1 MKRIGIISENYP
13 YESKAY
19 RVLLENGF
27 EKNQVQF
34 LPLLKTIHSD
44 YQNARRVVRFLTP
57 ELKTVKIDALIVVRD
72 LDGLPT
78 EEDKI
83 TERQLWFDTIE
94 KGIEKTNCL
103 FFLAIWE
110 LESIVLADINSF
122 SKWCG
127 KNVKVTFTGNPM
139 FKDNPKEFLKQKSNE
154 KYAESNA
161 AEVFATLDF
170 ATVVKNHKGER
181 SFQAFI
187 NQLAEILN

>member
-1 MKRIGIISENYP
+1 MKRIGIISENYA

-34 LPLLKTIHSD
+34 LPLLKTIDSD

-57 ELKTVKIDALIVVRD
+57 ELKTVKIDALIIVRD

-78 EEDKI
+78 ETDKI
-83 TERQLWFDTIE
+83 AARQLWFDTIE

-161 AEVFATLDF
+161 AEVFARLDF

-187 NQLAEILN
+187 NQLTEILN